1 MTCWQTLGIAPTS
14 DEAAIKKA
22 YAARIR
28 EHRPDRDPEGFR
40 AVRAAYEE
48 ALVQCAYI
56 RPRHEKKRKR
66 QREADAPA
74 EAIPKPPPQNPS
86 DSTYYGYTAT
96 LPPQV
101 SETLRA
107 PENVAYLD
115 RPQENRR
122 EMAPHDYLDRPADIP
137 ESPAARLARWRTA
150 WENAADDAALLAVL
164 QTQATEAA
172 LYNIDVQADYRDAL
186 YQYFWQHDHRLRS
199 YLWASKHYHL
209 PENESQNDREQ
220 IARYLDDCRA
230 AWEQLASDHKLLVVR
245 QAQAAD
251 PALQNT
257 ILRQRYLAAL
267 RDHLTASTI
276 YPISYYW
283 AKAYYHG
290 EGFGKKDPHRYSD
303 YPERRLRHF
312 CDQLDRATDDA
323 ALLAVLQQQQED
335 PLLIYPPFRADYAHA
350 LATRLPAWADCPQSL
365 AWAQAHH
372 TLPTLSAEQQ
382 QAALLAR
389 LQAAWDGLGDDNLLA
404 VLQQQAARYHDHLQ
418 HIDLRIDYLAALRQ
432 HLASRDHLPR
442 STYWAGEQYQ
452 LHHSHD
458 GEYQRRYLAARVAL
472 NQPPEFTRSPRYAA
486 LADWL
491 AQNPWRRRL
500 ALWRDWTVSREH
512 PAHRQWQALY
522 HDLAP
527 QLRSAS
533 APGLDRQLF
542 YRRSLL
548 VATSLAL
555 AGIAS
560 LGGNTAGV
568 VQILLVL
575 FYNIYL
581 ATSDF
586 PECDLAKY
594 HLYRSSPPL
603 RTLDHAYHP
612 LPYGAYWLLAD
623 LAVIARTLTAPEPPW
638 TGFAALW
645 FILRFFQPLW
655 SLKRAVLV
663 GWQPTYPPDAAQPL
677 MTAAIQLACIGFWS
691 LGTLY
696 HGEEMPLLYGIT
708 TLLGIG
714 LYSLCWL
721 RLPAERMAQRRT
733 MLDLAPAVLIP
744 PLAFLG
750 DSDPYYSAGAL
761 LLAPLLALALYY
773 QYSPRWRD
781 VLPLA
786 AFAIAVETTAVLYL
800 GASLHRLGAWS
811 AAHGIGYLP
820 VFVLGVLLAL
830 HYLAWLLQG
839 FADDEPL
846 RG

>member
-48 ALVQCAYI
+48 ALRLRAYI
-56 RPRHEKKRKR
+56 RPHHKKKM
-66 QREADAPA
+66 QRRRAA
-74 EAIPKPPPQNPS
+74 EAAPDAASEAMADQNPPAAAETPHIPP
-86 DSTYYGYTAT
+86 DTAYYGYIAA
-96 LPPQV
+96 LPP
-101 SETLRA
+101 EITEALRE
-107 PENVAYLD
+107 PENVAYLE
-115 RPQENRR
+115 RPAPPER
-122 EMAPHDYLDRPADIP
+122 ETAPHEYHDRPADT
-137 ESPAARLARWRTA
+137 R
-150 WENAADDAALLAVL
+150 EN
-164 QTQATEAA
+164 
-172 LYNIDVQADYRDAL
+172 
-186 YQYFWQHDHRLRS
+186 
-199 YLWASKHYHL
+199 
-209 PENESQNDREQ
+209 P
-220 IARYLDDCRA
+220 
-230 AWEQLASDHKLLVVR
+230 
-245 QAQAAD
+245 
-251 PALQNT
+251 
-257 ILRQRYLAAL
+257 
-267 RDHLTASTI
+267 
-276 YPISYYW
+276 
-283 AKAYYHG
+283 
-290 EGFGKKDPHRYSD
+290 
-303 YPERRLRHF
+303 
-312 CDQLDRATDDA
+312 
-323 ALLAVLQQQQED
+323 
-335 PLLIYPPFRADYAHA
+335 
-350 LATRLPAWADCPQSL
+350 
-365 AWAQAHH
+365 
-372 TLPTLSAEQQ
+372 
-382 QAALLAR
+382 AALLAR
-389 LQAAWDGLGDDNLLA
+389 LQAAWEAANSDEALLA
-404 VLQQQAARYHDHLQ
+404 ILQAQADEAALQ
-418 HIDLRIDYLAALRQ
+418 HIDLRIDYLDALRQ

-442 STYWAGEQYQ
+442 STIWAGEQYQ

-458 GEYQRRYLAARVAL
+458 AEYRRRYLAARVAL

-500 ALWRDWTVSREH
+500 ALWRDWTASREH
-512 PAHRQWQALY
+512 PAHRQWQQLY
-522 HDLAP
+522 HDLAT

-586 PECDLAKY
+586 PEYDLAKY

-603 RTLDHAYHP
+603 RTLDHAYQP

-623 LAVIARTLTAPEPPW
+623 LAVIARTLTLPEPPW
-638 TGFAALW
+638 TGIAALW
-645 FILRFFQPLW
+645 FTLRGFQTLW
-655 SLKRAVLV
+655 SLKRAILV

-677 MTAAIQLACIGFWS
+677 MTAAIQLAC
-691 LGTLY
+691 LGLWLPRALN
-696 HGEEMPLLYGIT
+696 GEAMPLLYAIT
-708 TLLGIG
+708 ALLGIG
-714 LYSLCWL
+714 LYGLCWL

-750 DSDPYYSAGAL
+750 DSDPYYSTGAL
-761 LLAPLLALALYY
+761 LLAPLLALGLYY

-781 VLPLA
+781 ALPLA
-786 AFAIAVETTAVLYL
+786 AFAVAVETTAVLYL

>member
-40 AVRAAYEE
+40 AVRTAYEE
-48 ALVQCAYI
+48 ALAQCAYI

-74 EAIPKPPPQNPS
+74 EAIPKPPPQNPP

-107 PENVAYLD
+107 PENVAYLE

-122 EMAPHDYLDRPADIP
+122 EMAPHDYLDRPADNP

-186 YQYFWQHDHRLRS
+186 YQYFWQHDNLLRS

-230 AWEQLASDHKLLVVR
+230 AWEQLASDHKLLAVL

-267 RDHLTASTI
+267 REYLTSSAV

-372 TLPTLSAEQQ
+372 TLPTLSVEQQ

-442 STYWAGEQYQ
+442 STIWAGEQYQ

-458 GEYQRRYLAARVAL
+458 AEYRRRYLAARVAL
-472 NQPPEFTRSPRYAA
+472 KQPPEFTRSPRYAA

-491 AQNPWRRRL
+491 QQSPWRRRL

-512 PAHRQWQALY
+512 PAHRQWETLY
-522 HDLAP
+522 HDLAA

-533 APGLDRQLF
+533 APGLDRQLL

-586 PECDLAKY
+586 PEYDLAKY

-623 LAVIARTLTAPEPPW
+623 LAVIARTLTVPEPPW

-645 FILRFFQPLW
+645 FILRFFQTLW

-663 GWQPTYPPDAAQPL
+663 GWQPQDVPDAAQPL
-677 MTAAIQLACIGFWS
+677 MTTAIQLAC
-691 LGTLY
+691 LGLWLPRALN
-696 HGEEMPLLYGIT
+696 GEAMPLLYAIT
-708 TLLGIG
+708 ALLGIG
-714 LYSLCWL
+714 LYGLCWL
-721 RLPAERMAQRRT
+721 RLPAERMAQCRT

-800 GASLHRLGAWS
+800 GASLHRLGVWS

>member
-48 ALVQCAYI
+48 ALRLRAYI
-56 RPRHEKKRKR
+56 RPHHEKKM
-66 QREADAPA
+66 QRRRAA
-74 EAIPKPPPQNPS
+74 EAAPDAASDAMTDQSPPAAAETPHTPP
-86 DSTYYGYTAT
+86 DTAYYGYIAT
-96 LPPQV
+96 LPP
-101 SETLRA
+101 EITEALRE
-107 PENVAYLD
+107 PENVAYLE
-115 RPQENRR
+115 RP
-122 EMAPHDYLDRPADIP
+122 APHERETAPHEYHDRPADT
-137 ESPAARLARWRTA
+137 R
-150 WENAADDAALLAVL
+150 EN
-164 QTQATEAA
+164 
-172 LYNIDVQADYRDAL
+172 
-186 YQYFWQHDHRLRS
+186 
-199 YLWASKHYHL
+199 
-209 PENESQNDREQ
+209 P
-220 IARYLDDCRA
+220 
-230 AWEQLASDHKLLVVR
+230 
-245 QAQAAD
+245 
-251 PALQNT
+251 
-257 ILRQRYLAAL
+257 
-267 RDHLTASTI
+267 
-276 YPISYYW
+276 
-283 AKAYYHG
+283 
-290 EGFGKKDPHRYSD
+290 
-303 YPERRLRHF
+303 
-312 CDQLDRATDDA
+312 
-323 ALLAVLQQQQED
+323 
-335 PLLIYPPFRADYAHA
+335 
-350 LATRLPAWADCPQSL
+350 
-365 AWAQAHH
+365 
-372 TLPTLSAEQQ
+372 
-382 QAALLAR
+382 AALLAR
-389 LQAAWDGLGDDNLLA
+389 LQGEWQDASDDKLLA
-404 VLQQQAARYHDHLQ
+404 ILQAQADEAALQ
-418 HIDLRIDYLAALRQ
+418 HIDLRSDYLDALRQ

-442 STYWAGEQYQ
+442 STIWAGEQYQ

-458 GEYQRRYLAARVAL
+458 AEYRRRSLAARVAL
-472 NQPPEFTRSPRYAA
+472 NQPPEFIHSPRYAA

-491 AQNPWRRRL
+491 QQSPWRRRL
-500 ALWRDWTVSREH
+500 ALWRDWTASREH
-512 PAHRQWQALY
+512 PAYRQWQALY

-586 PECDLAKY
+586 PEYDLAKY

-603 RTLDHAYHP
+603 RTLDHAYQP

-623 LAVIARTLTAPEPPW
+623 LAVIARTLTVPEPPW

-645 FILRFFQPLW
+645 FILRFFQTLW

-677 MTAAIQLACIGFWS
+677 MTVVIQLAC
-691 LGTLY
+691 LGLWLPRALN
-696 HGEEMPLLYGIT
+696 GEAMPLLYAIT
-708 TLLGIG
+708 ALLGIG

-750 DSDPYYSAGAL
+750 DSDPYYSTGAL
-761 LLAPLLALALYY
+761 LLAPLLALGLYY

-786 AFAIAVETTAVLYL
+786 AFAVAVEIAAVLYL
-800 GASLHRLGAWS
+800 GAGIHRLGSWS

-820 VFVLGVLLAL
+820 VFVLTALLAL
-830 HYLAWLLQG
+830 HYLAWLLQSLE
-839 FADDEPL
+839 DDAPL
-846 RG
+846 RD

>member
-14 DEAAIKKA
+14 DEAAIKQA

-48 ALVQCAYI
+48 ALRLRVHI
-56 RPRHEKKRKR
+56 RPRHEKKMQCRR
-66 QREADAPA
+66 AA
-74 EAIPKPPPQNPS
+74 EAAPDAASEAMADQNPPAAAETPHIPP
-86 DSTYYGYTAT
+86 DTAYYGYIAA
-96 LPPQV
+96 LPP
-101 SETLRA
+101 EITEALRE
-107 PENVAYLD
+107 PENVAYLE
-115 RPQENRR
+115 RPAPPER
-122 EMAPHDYLDRPADIP
+122 ETAPHDYRDRPADN
-137 ESPAARLARWRTA
+137 R
-150 WENAADDAALLAVL
+150 EN
-164 QTQATEAA
+164 
-172 LYNIDVQADYRDAL
+172 
-186 YQYFWQHDHRLRS
+186 
-199 YLWASKHYHL
+199 
-209 PENESQNDREQ
+209 P
-220 IARYLDDCRA
+220 
-230 AWEQLASDHKLLVVR
+230 
-245 QAQAAD
+245 
-251 PALQNT
+251 
-257 ILRQRYLAAL
+257 
-267 RDHLTASTI
+267 
-276 YPISYYW
+276 
-283 AKAYYHG
+283 
-290 EGFGKKDPHRYSD
+290 
-303 YPERRLRHF
+303 
-312 CDQLDRATDDA
+312 
-323 ALLAVLQQQQED
+323 
-335 PLLIYPPFRADYAHA
+335 
-350 LATRLPAWADCPQSL
+350 
-365 AWAQAHH
+365 
-372 TLPTLSAEQQ
+372 
-382 QAALLAR
+382 AALLAR
-389 LQAAWDGLGDDNLLA
+389 LQGEWQDAGDDKLLA
-404 VLQQQAARYHDHLQ
+404 ILQAQADEAALQ
-418 HIDLRIDYLAALRQ
+418 HIDLRIDYLDALCQ

-442 STYWAGEQYQ
+442 STVWAGEQYQ

-458 GEYQRRYLAARVAL
+458 AEYRRRYLAARVAL
-472 NQPPEFTRSPRYAA
+472 KQPPEFTRSPRYAA

-500 ALWRDWTVSREH
+500 ALWRDWTASREH
-512 PAHRQWQALY
+512 PAYRQWQALY

-586 PECDLAKY
+586 PEYDLAKY

-623 LAVIARTLTAPEPPW
+623 LAVIARTLTVPEPPW

-645 FILRFFQPLW
+645 FILRFFQTLW

-677 MTAAIQLACIGFWS
+677 MTVVIQLAC
-691 LGTLY
+691 LGLWLPRALN
-696 HGEEMPLLYGIT
+696 GEAMPLLYVIT
-708 TLLGIG
+708 ALLGIG
-714 LYSLCWL
+714 LYGLCWL
-721 RLPAERMAQRRT
+721 RLPAERAAQRRT
-733 MLDLAPAVLIP
+733 MLDLAPAVIIP

-761 LLAPLLALALYY
+761 LFAPLLALALYY

-781 VLPLA
+781 VLPLT
-786 AFAIAVETTAVLYL
+786 AFAVAVEIAAVLYL
-800 GASLHRLGAWS
+800 GAGIHRLGSWS
-811 AAHGIGYLP
+811 AAHGIGTLP
-820 VFVLGVLLAL
+820 VFVLTALLAL
-830 HYLAWLLQG
+830 HYLAWLLQSL
-839 FADDEPL
+839 ADDAPL
-846 RG
+846 RD

>member
-1 MTCWQTLGIAPTS
+1 MSCWQTLGIAPTS

-48 ALVQCAYI
+48 ALRLRVHI
-56 RPRHEKKRKR
+56 RPHHEKKM
-66 QREADAPA
+66 QRRRAA
-74 EAIPKPPPQNPS
+74 EAAPDAASEAMADQNPPAAAETPHIPP
-86 DSTYYGYTAT
+86 DTAYYGYIAT
-96 LPPQV
+96 LPPEIT
-101 SETLRA
+101 ETLRE
-107 PENVAYLD
+107 PENVAYLE
-115 RPQENRR
+115 RPAPPER
-122 EMAPHDYLDRPADIP
+122 ETAPHDYRDRPAD
-137 ESPAARLARWRTA
+137 SR
-150 WENAADDAALLAVL
+150 EN
-164 QTQATEAA
+164 
-172 LYNIDVQADYRDAL
+172 
-186 YQYFWQHDHRLRS
+186 
-199 YLWASKHYHL
+199 
-209 PENESQNDREQ
+209 P
-220 IARYLDDCRA
+220 
-230 AWEQLASDHKLLVVR
+230 
-245 QAQAAD
+245 
-251 PALQNT
+251 
-257 ILRQRYLAAL
+257 
-267 RDHLTASTI
+267 
-276 YPISYYW
+276 
-283 AKAYYHG
+283 
-290 EGFGKKDPHRYSD
+290 
-303 YPERRLRHF
+303 
-312 CDQLDRATDDA
+312 
-323 ALLAVLQQQQED
+323 
-335 PLLIYPPFRADYAHA
+335 
-350 LATRLPAWADCPQSL
+350 
-365 AWAQAHH
+365 
-372 TLPTLSAEQQ
+372 
-382 QAALLAR
+382 AALLAR
-389 LQAAWDGLGDDNLLA
+389 LQSEWQDASDDKLLVILQAQADEAA
-404 VLQQQAARYHDHLQ
+404 LQ
-418 HIDLRIDYLAALRQ
+418 HIDLRIDYLDALRQ

-442 STYWAGEQYQ
+442 STIWAGEQYQ

-458 GEYQRRYLAARVAL
+458 AEYRRRYLAARVAL
-472 NQPPEFTRSPRYAA
+472 KQPPEFTRSPRYAA

-491 AQNPWRRRL
+491 QQSPWRRRL

-512 PAHRQWQALY
+512 PAHRQWETLY
-522 HDLAP
+522 HDLAA

-533 APGLDRQLF
+533 APGLDRQLL

-548 VATSLAL
+548 VATSIAL

-603 RTLDHAYHP
+603 RTLDHAYQP

-645 FILRFFQPLW
+645 FILRFFQTLW

-663 GWQPTYPPDAAQPL
+663 GWQPQDVPDAAQPL
-677 MTAAIQLACIGFWS
+677 MTALAQLACIGFWC

-696 HGEEMPLLYGIT
+696 HGEEMPVLLAIT
-708 TLLGIG
+708 ALLGIG

-721 RLPAERMAQRRT
+721 RLPADQSAQRRT
-733 MLDLAPAVLIP
+733 MLDLAPAVILP
-744 PLAFLG
+744 PLAFFG
-750 DSDPYYSAGAL
+750 NAEPYYTIGAL

-781 VLPLA
+781 MLPLA
-786 AFAIAVETTAVLYL
+786 AFAVAVEISAVLYL

-811 AAHGIGYLP
+811 VAHGIGYLP

>member
-1 MTCWQTLGIAPTS
+1 MSCWQTLGIAPTS

-48 ALVQCAYI
+48 ALRLRVHI
-56 RPRHEKKRKR
+56 RPHHEKKM
-66 QREADAPA
+66 QRRRAA
-74 EAIPKPPPQNPS
+74 EAAPDAASAAMADQNPPAAAETPHIPP
-86 DSTYYGYTAT
+86 DTAYYGYTAA
-96 LPPQV
+96 LPP
-101 SETLRA
+101 EITEALRE
-107 PENVAYLD
+107 PENVAYLE
-115 RPQENRR
+115 RPAPHER
-122 EMAPHDYLDRPADIP
+122 ETAPHDYRDRPADT
-137 ESPAARLARWRTA
+137 R
-150 WENAADDAALLAVL
+150 EN
-164 QTQATEAA
+164 
-172 LYNIDVQADYRDAL
+172 
-186 YQYFWQHDHRLRS
+186 
-199 YLWASKHYHL
+199 
-209 PENESQNDREQ
+209 P
-220 IARYLDDCRA
+220 
-230 AWEQLASDHKLLVVR
+230 
-245 QAQAAD
+245 
-251 PALQNT
+251 
-257 ILRQRYLAAL
+257 
-267 RDHLTASTI
+267 
-276 YPISYYW
+276 
-283 AKAYYHG
+283 
-290 EGFGKKDPHRYSD
+290 
-303 YPERRLRHF
+303 
-312 CDQLDRATDDA
+312 
-323 ALLAVLQQQQED
+323 
-335 PLLIYPPFRADYAHA
+335 
-350 LATRLPAWADCPQSL
+350 
-365 AWAQAHH
+365 
-372 TLPTLSAEQQ
+372 
-382 QAALLAR
+382 AALLAR
-389 LQAAWDGLGDDNLLA
+389 LQGEWQDASDDKLLA
-404 VLQQQAARYHDHLQ
+404 ILQAQADEAALQ
-418 HIDLRIDYLAALRQ
+418 HIDLRIDYLDALRQ

-442 STYWAGEQYQ
+442 STVWAGEQYQ

-458 GEYQRRYLAARVAL
+458 AEYRRRYLAARVAL
-472 NQPPEFTRSPRYAA
+472 NQPPEFIHSPRYAA

-491 AQNPWRRRL
+491 QQSPWRRRL
-500 ALWRDWTVSREH
+500 ALWRDWTASREH
-512 PAHRQWQALY
+512 PAYRQWQALY

-586 PECDLAKY
+586 PEYDLAKY

-645 FILRFFQPLW
+645 FILRFFQTLW

-677 MTAAIQLACIGFWS
+677 MTVVIQLAC
-691 LGTLY
+691 LGLWLPRALN
-696 HGEEMPLLYGIT
+696 GEAMPLLYAIT
-708 TLLGIG
+708 ALLGIG

-721 RLPAERMAQRRT
+721 RLPADQSAQRRT

-744 PLAFLG
+744 PLASLG

>member
-1 MTCWQTLGIAPTS
+1 MTCWQTLGIAPTG

-48 ALVQCAYI
+48 ALRLRAYI
-56 RPRHEKKRKR
+56 RPRHEKKM
-66 QREADAPA
+66 QRRRAA
-74 EAIPKPPPQNPS
+74 EAAPDAASEAMADQNPS
-86 DSTYYGYTAT
+86 VAAETPHTPPDTAYYGYIAT
-96 LPPQV
+96 LPP
-101 SETLRA
+101 EINEALRE
-107 PENVAYLD
+107 PENVSYLE
-115 RPQENRR
+115 RPAPPER
-122 EMAPHDYLDRPADIP
+122 ETAPHDYRDRPADN
-137 ESPAARLARWRTA
+137 R
-150 WENAADDAALLAVL
+150 EN
-164 QTQATEAA
+164 
-172 LYNIDVQADYRDAL
+172 
-186 YQYFWQHDHRLRS
+186 
-199 YLWASKHYHL
+199 
-209 PENESQNDREQ
+209 P
-220 IARYLDDCRA
+220 
-230 AWEQLASDHKLLVVR
+230 
-245 QAQAAD
+245 
-251 PALQNT
+251 
-257 ILRQRYLAAL
+257 
-267 RDHLTASTI
+267 
-276 YPISYYW
+276 
-283 AKAYYHG
+283 
-290 EGFGKKDPHRYSD
+290 
-303 YPERRLRHF
+303 
-312 CDQLDRATDDA
+312 
-323 ALLAVLQQQQED
+323 
-335 PLLIYPPFRADYAHA
+335 
-350 LATRLPAWADCPQSL
+350 
-365 AWAQAHH
+365 
-372 TLPTLSAEQQ
+372 
-382 QAALLAR
+382 AALLAR
-389 LQAAWDGLGDDNLLA
+389 LQAAWETATNDEDLLA
-404 VLQQQAARYHDHLQ
+404 VLQAQASEPALQ
-418 HIDLRIDYLAALRQ
+418 HIDLRSDYLAALRQ

-442 STYWAGEQYQ
+442 STVWAGEQYQ

-458 GEYQRRYLAARVAL
+458 AEYRRRYLAARVAL
-472 NQPPEFTRSPRYAA
+472 NQPPEFIHSPRYAA

-491 AQNPWRRRL
+491 QQSPWRRRL
-500 ALWRDWTVSREH
+500 ALWRDWTASREH
-512 PAHRQWQALY
+512 PAYRQWQALY

-560 LGGNTAGV
+560 LAGNTAGV

-623 LAVIARTLTAPEPPW
+623 LAVIARTLTVPEPPW

-645 FILRFFQPLW
+645 FILRFFQTLW

-677 MTAAIQLACIGFWS
+677 MTAAIQLAC
-691 LGTLY
+691 LGLWLPRALN
-696 HGEEMPLLYGIT
+696 GEAMPLLYAIT
-708 TLLGIG
+708 ALLGIG
-714 LYSLCWL
+714 LYGLCWL

-733 MLDLAPAVLIP
+733 MLVLAPAVLSP

-750 DSDPYYSAGAL
+750 DSVPYYSAGAL

-786 AFAIAVETTAVLYL
+786 TFAIAVEIAAVLYL
-800 GASLHRLGAWS
+800 GASLRRLGSWS

-820 VFVLGVLLAL
+820 VFVLTALLAL

>member
-14 DEAAIKKA
+14 DEAAIKQA

-48 ALVQCAYI
+48 ALRLRAYI
-56 RPRHEKKRKR
+56 RPHHEKKM
-66 QREADAPA
+66 QRRRAA
-74 EAIPKPPPQNPS
+74 EAAPDAASDAMTDQNPPAAAETPHIPP
-86 DSTYYGYTAT
+86 DTAYYGYIAA
-96 LPPQV
+96 LPP
-101 SETLRA
+101 EITEALRE
-107 PENVAYLD
+107 PENVAYLE
-115 RPQENRR
+115 RP
-122 EMAPHDYLDRPADIP
+122 APHERETAPHEYHDRPADT
-137 ESPAARLARWRTA
+137 R
-150 WENAADDAALLAVL
+150 EN
-164 QTQATEAA
+164 
-172 LYNIDVQADYRDAL
+172 
-186 YQYFWQHDHRLRS
+186 
-199 YLWASKHYHL
+199 
-209 PENESQNDREQ
+209 P
-220 IARYLDDCRA
+220 
-230 AWEQLASDHKLLVVR
+230 
-245 QAQAAD
+245 
-251 PALQNT
+251 
-257 ILRQRYLAAL
+257 
-267 RDHLTASTI
+267 
-276 YPISYYW
+276 
-283 AKAYYHG
+283 
-290 EGFGKKDPHRYSD
+290 
-303 YPERRLRHF
+303 
-312 CDQLDRATDDA
+312 
-323 ALLAVLQQQQED
+323 
-335 PLLIYPPFRADYAHA
+335 
-350 LATRLPAWADCPQSL
+350 
-365 AWAQAHH
+365 
-372 TLPTLSAEQQ
+372 
-382 QAALLAR
+382 AALLAR
-389 LQAAWDGLGDDNLLA
+389 LQAAWEAANSDEALLA
-404 VLQQQAARYHDHLQ
+404 ILQAQADEAALQ
-418 HIDLRIDYLAALRQ
+418 HIDLRIDYLDALRQ

-442 STYWAGEQYQ
+442 STIWAGEQYQ

-458 GEYQRRYLAARVAL
+458 AEYRRRYLAARVAL

-500 ALWRDWTVSREH
+500 ALWRDWTASREH
-512 PAHRQWQALY
+512 PAHRQWQQLY
-522 HDLAP
+522 HDLAT

-586 PECDLAKY
+586 PEYDLAKY

-603 RTLDHAYHP
+603 RTLDHAYQP

-623 LAVIARTLTAPEPPW
+623 LAVIARTLTLPEPPW
-638 TGFAALW
+638 TGIAALW
-645 FILRFFQPLW
+645 FTLRGFQTLW
-655 SLKRAVLV
+655 SLKRAILV

-677 MTAAIQLACIGFWS
+677 MTAAIQLAC
-691 LGTLY
+691 LGLWLPRALN
-696 HGEEMPLLYGIT
+696 GEAMPLLYAIT
-708 TLLGIG
+708 ALLGIG
-714 LYSLCWL
+714 LYGLCWL

-750 DSDPYYSAGAL
+750 DSDPYYSTGAL
-761 LLAPLLALALYY
+761 LLAPLLALGLYY

-781 VLPLA
+781 ALPLA
-786 AFAIAVETTAVLYL
+786 AFAVAVETTAVLYL

>member
-48 ALVQCAYI
+48 ALRLRVHI
-56 RPRHEKKRKR
+56 RPRHEKKM
-66 QREADAPA
+66 QRRRAA
-74 EAIPKPPPQNPS
+74 EAAPDAASDAMTDQNPPAAAETPHIPP
-86 DSTYYGYTAT
+86 DTAYYGYIAA
-96 LPPQV
+96 LPP
-101 SETLRA
+101 EITEALRE
-107 PENVAYLD
+107 PENVAYLE
-115 RPQENRR
+115 RPAPHER
-122 EMAPHDYLDRPADIP
+122 ETAPHDYRDRPAD
-137 ESPAARLARWRTA
+137 SR
-150 WENAADDAALLAVL
+150 EN
-164 QTQATEAA
+164 
-172 LYNIDVQADYRDAL
+172 
-186 YQYFWQHDHRLRS
+186 
-199 YLWASKHYHL
+199 
-209 PENESQNDREQ
+209 P
-220 IARYLDDCRA
+220 
-230 AWEQLASDHKLLVVR
+230 
-245 QAQAAD
+245 
-251 PALQNT
+251 
-257 ILRQRYLAAL
+257 
-267 RDHLTASTI
+267 
-276 YPISYYW
+276 
-283 AKAYYHG
+283 
-290 EGFGKKDPHRYSD
+290 
-303 YPERRLRHF
+303 
-312 CDQLDRATDDA
+312 
-323 ALLAVLQQQQED
+323 
-335 PLLIYPPFRADYAHA
+335 
-350 LATRLPAWADCPQSL
+350 
-365 AWAQAHH
+365 
-372 TLPTLSAEQQ
+372 
-382 QAALLAR
+382 AALLAR
-389 LQAAWDGLGDDNLLA
+389 LQGEWQDASDDKLLA
-404 VLQQQAARYHDHLQ
+404 ILQAQADEAALQ
-418 HIDLRIDYLAALRQ
+418 HIDLRIDYLDALRQ

-442 STYWAGEQYQ
+442 STIWAGEQYQ

-458 GEYQRRYLAARVAL
+458 AEYRRRYLAARVAL
-472 NQPPEFTRSPRYAA
+472 NQPPEFIHSPRYAA

-491 AQNPWRRRL
+491 QQSPWRRRL
-500 ALWRDWTVSREH
+500 ALWRDWTASREH
-512 PAHRQWQALY
+512 PAYRQWQALY

-586 PECDLAKY
+586 PEYDLAKY

-623 LAVIARTLTAPEPPW
+623 LAVIARTLTVPEPPW

-645 FILRFFQPLW
+645 FILRFFQTLW

-663 GWQPTYPPDAAQPL
+663 GWQPQDVPDAAQPL
-677 MTAAIQLACIGFWS
+677 MTTAIQLAC
-691 LGTLY
+691 LGLWLPRALN
-696 HGEEMPLLYGIT
+696 GEAMPLLYAIT
-708 TLLGIG
+708 ALLGIG

-721 RLPAERMAQRRT
+721 RLPADQSAQRRT
-733 MLDLAPAVLIP
+733 MLDLAPAVILP
-744 PLAFLG
+744 PLAFFG
-750 DSDPYYSAGAL
+750 NAGPYYTIGAL

>member
-1 MTCWQTLGIAPTS
+1 MSCWQTLGIAPTS

-48 ALVQCAYI
+48 ALRLRAYI
-56 RPRHEKKRKR
+56 RPHHEKKM
-66 QREADAPA
+66 QRRRAA
-74 EAIPKPPPQNPS
+74 EAAPDAASDAMADQNPPAAAETPHIPP
-86 DSTYYGYTAT
+86 DTAYYGYIAA
-96 LPPQV
+96 LPA
-101 SETLRA
+101 EITEALRE
-107 PENVAYLD
+107 PENVAYLE
-115 RPQENRR
+115 RPVPHER
-122 EMAPHDYLDRPADIP
+122 ETAPHDYRDRPADT
-137 ESPAARLARWRTA
+137 R
-150 WENAADDAALLAVL
+150 EN
-164 QTQATEAA
+164 
-172 LYNIDVQADYRDAL
+172 
-186 YQYFWQHDHRLRS
+186 
-199 YLWASKHYHL
+199 
-209 PENESQNDREQ
+209 P
-220 IARYLDDCRA
+220 
-230 AWEQLASDHKLLVVR
+230 
-245 QAQAAD
+245 
-251 PALQNT
+251 
-257 ILRQRYLAAL
+257 
-267 RDHLTASTI
+267 
-276 YPISYYW
+276 
-283 AKAYYHG
+283 
-290 EGFGKKDPHRYSD
+290 
-303 YPERRLRHF
+303 
-312 CDQLDRATDDA
+312 
-323 ALLAVLQQQQED
+323 
-335 PLLIYPPFRADYAHA
+335 
-350 LATRLPAWADCPQSL
+350 
-365 AWAQAHH
+365 
-372 TLPTLSAEQQ
+372 
-382 QAALLAR
+382 AALLAR
-389 LQAAWDGLGDDNLLA
+389 LQGEWQDASDDKLLA
-404 VLQQQAARYHDHLQ
+404 ILQAQADEAALQ
-418 HIDLRIDYLAALRQ
+418 HIDLRIDYLDALRQ
-432 HLASRDHLPR
+432 YLASRDHLPR
-442 STYWAGEQYQ
+442 STIWAGEQYQ

-458 GEYQRRYLAARVAL
+458 AEYRRRYLAARVAL
-472 NQPPEFTRSPRYAA
+472 NQPPEFIHSPRYAA

-491 AQNPWRRRL
+491 QQSPWRRRL
-500 ALWRDWTVSREH
+500 ALWRDWTASREH
-512 PAHRQWQALY
+512 PAYRQWQALY

-586 PECDLAKY
+586 PEYDLAKY

-623 LAVIARTLTAPEPPW
+623 LAVIARTLTVPEPPW

-645 FILRFFQPLW
+645 FILRFFQTLW

-663 GWQPTYPPDAAQPL
+663 GWQPQDVPDAAQPL
-677 MTAAIQLACIGFWS
+677 MTTAIQLAC
-691 LGTLY
+691 LGLWLPRALN
-696 HGEEMPLLYGIT
+696 GEAMPLLYAIT
-708 TLLGIG
+708 ALLGIG

-721 RLPAERMAQRRT
+721 RLPADQSAQRRT
-733 MLDLAPAVLIP
+733 MLDLAPAVILP
-744 PLAFLG
+744 PLAFFG
-750 DSDPYYSAGAL
+750 NAGPYYTIGAL

>member
-14 DEAAIKKA
+14 DEAAIKQA

-48 ALVQCAYI
+48 ALRLRVHI
-56 RPRHEKKRKR
+56 RPHHEKKM
-66 QREADAPA
+66 QRRCAA
-74 EAIPKPPPQNPS
+74 EAAPDAASAAMADQNPPAAAETPHIPP
-86 DSTYYGYTAT
+86 DTAYYGYTAA
-96 LPPQV
+96 LPP
-101 SETLRA
+101 EITEALRE
-107 PENVAYLD
+107 PENVAYLE
-115 RPQENRR
+115 RPAPHER
-122 EMAPHDYLDRPADIP
+122 ETAPHDYRDRPADT
-137 ESPAARLARWRTA
+137 R
-150 WENAADDAALLAVL
+150 EN
-164 QTQATEAA
+164 
-172 LYNIDVQADYRDAL
+172 
-186 YQYFWQHDHRLRS
+186 
-199 YLWASKHYHL
+199 
-209 PENESQNDREQ
+209 P
-220 IARYLDDCRA
+220 
-230 AWEQLASDHKLLVVR
+230 
-245 QAQAAD
+245 
-251 PALQNT
+251 
-257 ILRQRYLAAL
+257 
-267 RDHLTASTI
+267 
-276 YPISYYW
+276 
-283 AKAYYHG
+283 
-290 EGFGKKDPHRYSD
+290 
-303 YPERRLRHF
+303 
-312 CDQLDRATDDA
+312 
-323 ALLAVLQQQQED
+323 
-335 PLLIYPPFRADYAHA
+335 
-350 LATRLPAWADCPQSL
+350 
-365 AWAQAHH
+365 
-372 TLPTLSAEQQ
+372 
-382 QAALLAR
+382 AALLAR
-389 LQAAWDGLGDDNLLA
+389 LQGEWQDASDDKLLA
-404 VLQQQAARYHDHLQ
+404 ILQAQADEAALQ
-418 HIDLRIDYLAALRQ
+418 HIDLRIDYLDALRQ

-442 STYWAGEQYQ
+442 STVWAGEQYQ

-458 GEYQRRYLAARVAL
+458 AEYRRRYLAARVAL
-472 NQPPEFTRSPRYAA
+472 NQPPEFIHSPRYAA

-491 AQNPWRRRL
+491 QQSPWRRRL
-500 ALWRDWTVSREH
+500 ALWRDWTASREH
-512 PAHRQWQALY
+512 PAYRQWQALY

-645 FILRFFQPLW
+645 FILRFFQTLW

-663 GWQPTYPPDAAQPL
+663 GWQPQDVPDAAQPL
-677 MTAAIQLACIGFWS
+677 MTTAIQLAC
-691 LGTLY
+691 LGLWLPRALN
-696 HGEEMPLLYGIT
+696 GEAMPLLYAIT
-708 TLLGIG
+708 ALLGIG
-714 LYSLCWL
+714 LYGLCWL
-721 RLPAERMAQRRT
+721 RLPADQSAQRRT

>member
-48 ALVQCAYI
+48 ALRLRAYI
-56 RPRHEKKRKR
+56 RPHHEKKM
-66 QREADAPA
+66 QRRRAA
-74 EAIPKPPPQNPS
+74 EAAPDAASEAMADQNSPAAAETPHIPP
-86 DSTYYGYTAT
+86 DTAYYGYIAA
-96 LPPQV
+96 LPP
-101 SETLRA
+101 EITEALRE
-107 PENVAYLD
+107 PENVAYLE
-115 RPQENRR
+115 RPAPPER
-122 EMAPHDYLDRPADIP
+122 ETAPHDYHDRPAD
-137 ESPAARLARWRTA
+137 SR
-150 WENAADDAALLAVL
+150 EN
-164 QTQATEAA
+164 
-172 LYNIDVQADYRDAL
+172 
-186 YQYFWQHDHRLRS
+186 
-199 YLWASKHYHL
+199 
-209 PENESQNDREQ
+209 P
-220 IARYLDDCRA
+220 
-230 AWEQLASDHKLLVVR
+230 
-245 QAQAAD
+245 
-251 PALQNT
+251 
-257 ILRQRYLAAL
+257 
-267 RDHLTASTI
+267 
-276 YPISYYW
+276 
-283 AKAYYHG
+283 
-290 EGFGKKDPHRYSD
+290 
-303 YPERRLRHF
+303 
-312 CDQLDRATDDA
+312 
-323 ALLAVLQQQQED
+323 
-335 PLLIYPPFRADYAHA
+335 
-350 LATRLPAWADCPQSL
+350 
-365 AWAQAHH
+365 
-372 TLPTLSAEQQ
+372 
-382 QAALLAR
+382 AALLAR
-389 LQAAWDGLGDDNLLA
+389 LQGEWQDASDDKLLA
-404 VLQQQAARYHDHLQ
+404 ILQAQADEAALQ
-418 HIDLRIDYLAALRQ
+418 HIDLRIDYLDALRQ

-442 STYWAGEQYQ
+442 STIWAGEQYQ

-458 GEYQRRYLAARVAL
+458 AEYRRRYLAARVAL
-472 NQPPEFTRSPRYAA
+472 NQPPEFIHSPRYAA

-491 AQNPWRRRL
+491 QQSPWRRRL
-500 ALWRDWTVSREH
+500 ALWRDWTASREH
-512 PAHRQWQALY
+512 PAYRQWQTLY

-586 PECDLAKY
+586 PEYDLAKY

-623 LAVIARTLTAPEPPW
+623 LAVIARTLTVPEPPW

-645 FILRFFQPLW
+645 FILRFFQTLW

-677 MTAAIQLACIGFWS
+677 MTVVIQLAC
-691 LGTLY
+691 LGLWLPRALN
-696 HGEEMPLLYGIT
+696 GEAMPLLYAIT
-708 TLLGIG
+708 VLLGIG

-721 RLPAERMAQRRT
+721 RLPADQSAQRRT
-733 MLDLAPAVLIP
+733 MLDLTPAVILP
-744 PLAFLG
+744 PLAFFG
-750 DSDPYYSAGAL
+750 NAEPYYTIGAL
-761 LLAPLLALALYY
+761 LLAPLLALDLYY

-800 GASLHRLGAWS
+800 GASLHRLGVWS

>member
-48 ALVQCAYI
+48 ALRLRVHI
-56 RPRHEKKRKR
+56 RPHHEKKM
-66 QREADAPA
+66 QRRRAA
-74 EAIPKPPPQNPS
+74 EAAPDAASEAMADQNPPAAAETPHTPP
-86 DSTYYGYTAT
+86 DTAYYGYIAT
-96 LPPQV
+96 LPPEIT
-101 SETLRA
+101 ETLRE
-107 PENVAYLD
+107 PENVAYLE
-115 RPQENRR
+115 RPAPPER
-122 EMAPHDYLDRPADIP
+122 ETAPHEYRDRPAD
-137 ESPAARLARWRTA
+137 SR
-150 WENAADDAALLAVL
+150 EN
-164 QTQATEAA
+164 
-172 LYNIDVQADYRDAL
+172 
-186 YQYFWQHDHRLRS
+186 
-199 YLWASKHYHL
+199 
-209 PENESQNDREQ
+209 P
-220 IARYLDDCRA
+220 
-230 AWEQLASDHKLLVVR
+230 
-245 QAQAAD
+245 
-251 PALQNT
+251 
-257 ILRQRYLAAL
+257 
-267 RDHLTASTI
+267 
-276 YPISYYW
+276 
-283 AKAYYHG
+283 
-290 EGFGKKDPHRYSD
+290 
-303 YPERRLRHF
+303 
-312 CDQLDRATDDA
+312 
-323 ALLAVLQQQQED
+323 
-335 PLLIYPPFRADYAHA
+335 
-350 LATRLPAWADCPQSL
+350 
-365 AWAQAHH
+365 
-372 TLPTLSAEQQ
+372 
-382 QAALLAR
+382 AALLAR
-389 LQAAWDGLGDDNLLA
+389 LQAAWEAANSDEALLA
-404 VLQQQAARYHDHLQ
+404 ILQAQASEPALQ
-418 HIDLRIDYLAALRQ
+418 HIDLRSDYLAALRDW
-432 HLASRDHLPR
+432 LIDAAPLPR
-442 STYWAGEQYQ
+442 STVWAGEQYQ

-458 GEYQRRYLAARVAL
+458 AEYQRRYLAARVAL
-472 NQPPEFTRSPRYAA
+472 KQPPEFTRSPRYAA

-491 AQNPWRRRL
+491 QQSPWRRRL
-500 ALWRDWTVSREH
+500 ALWRDWTASREH
-512 PAHRQWQALY
+512 PAYRQWQALY

-623 LAVIARTLTAPEPPW
+623 LAVIARTLTVPEPPW

-645 FILRFFQPLW
+645 FILRFFQTLW

-677 MTAAIQLACIGFWS
+677 MTAAIQLAC
-691 LGTLY
+691 LGLWLPRALN
-696 HGEEMPLLYGIT
+696 GEAMPLLYAIT
-708 TLLGIG
+708 ALLGIG

-786 AFAIAVETTAVLYL
+786 TFAIAVEIAAVLYL
-800 GASLHRLGAWS
+800 GAGIHRLGSWS
-811 AAHGIGYLP
+811 AAHGIGTLP
-820 VFVLGVLLAL
+820 VFVLTALLAL
-830 HYLAWLLQG
+830 HYLAWLLQSL
-839 FADDEPL
+839 ADDAPL
-846 RG
+846 RD

>member
-14 DEAAIKKA
+14 DEAAIKQA
-22 YAARIR
+22 YAACIR

-48 ALVQCAYI
+48 ALRLRVHI
-56 RPRHEKKRKR
+56 RPHHEKKM
-66 QREADAPA
+66 QRRRAA
-74 EAIPKPPPQNPS
+74 EAAPDAASAAMADPPRENPPAAAETPHTPP
-86 DSTYYGYTAT
+86 DTAYYGYIAT
-96 LPPQV
+96 LPPEIT
-101 SETLRA
+101 ETLRE
-107 PENVAYLD
+107 PENVAYLE
-115 RPQENRR
+115 RLAPPER
-122 EMAPHDYLDRPADIP
+122 ETAPHEYHDRPAD
-137 ESPAARLARWRTA
+137 AR
-150 WENAADDAALLAVL
+150 EN
-164 QTQATEAA
+164 
-172 LYNIDVQADYRDAL
+172 
-186 YQYFWQHDHRLRS
+186 
-199 YLWASKHYHL
+199 
-209 PENESQNDREQ
+209 P
-220 IARYLDDCRA
+220 
-230 AWEQLASDHKLLVVR
+230 
-245 QAQAAD
+245 
-251 PALQNT
+251 
-257 ILRQRYLAAL
+257 
-267 RDHLTASTI
+267 
-276 YPISYYW
+276 
-283 AKAYYHG
+283 
-290 EGFGKKDPHRYSD
+290 
-303 YPERRLRHF
+303 
-312 CDQLDRATDDA
+312 
-323 ALLAVLQQQQED
+323 
-335 PLLIYPPFRADYAHA
+335 
-350 LATRLPAWADCPQSL
+350 
-365 AWAQAHH
+365 
-372 TLPTLSAEQQ
+372 
-382 QAALLAR
+382 AALLAR
-389 LQAAWDGLGDDNLLA
+389 LQGEWQDAGDDKLLA
-404 VLQQQAARYHDHLQ
+404 ILQAQASEPALQ

-442 STYWAGEQYQ
+442 STIWAGEQYQ

-458 GEYQRRYLAARVAL
+458 AEYRRRYLAARVAL
-472 NQPPEFTRSPRYAA
+472 KQPPEFTRSPRYAA

-500 ALWRDWTVSREH
+500 ALWRDWTASREH
-512 PAHRQWQALY
+512 PAYRQWQALY

-586 PECDLAKY
+586 PEYDLAKY

-623 LAVIARTLTAPEPPW
+623 LAVIARTLTVPEPPW

-645 FILRFFQPLW
+645 FILRFFQTLW

-677 MTAAIQLACIGFWS
+677 MTVVIQLAC
-691 LGTLY
+691 LGLWLPRALN
-696 HGEEMPLLYGIT
+696 GEAMPLLYVIT
-708 TLLGIG
+708 ALLGIG
-714 LYSLCWL
+714 LYGLCWL
-721 RLPAERMAQRRT
+721 RLPAERAAQRRT
-733 MLDLAPAVLIP
+733 MLDLAPAVIIP

-761 LLAPLLALALYY
+761 LFAPLLALALYY

-781 VLPLA
+781 VLPLT
-786 AFAIAVETTAVLYL
+786 AFAVAVEIAAVLYL
-800 GASLHRLGAWS
+800 GAGIHRLGSWS
-811 AAHGIGYLP
+811 AAHGIGTLP
-820 VFVLGVLLAL
+820 VFVLTALLAL
-830 HYLAWLLQG
+830 HYLAWLLQSL
-839 FADDEPL
+839 ADDAPL
-846 RG
+846 RD

>member
-1 MTCWQTLGIAPTS
+1 MSCWQTLGIAPTS

-48 ALVQCAYI
+48 ALRLRAYI
-56 RPRHEKKRKR
+56 RPHHEKKM
-66 QREADAPA
+66 QRRRAA
-74 EAIPKPPPQNPS
+74 EAAPDAASEAMADQNPPAAAETPHIPP
-86 DSTYYGYTAT
+86 DTAYYGYIAA
-96 LPPQV
+96 LPA
-101 SETLRA
+101 EITEALRE
-107 PENVAYLD
+107 PENVAYLE
-115 RPQENRR
+115 RPVPHER
-122 EMAPHDYLDRPADIP
+122 ETAPHDYRDRPADT
-137 ESPAARLARWRTA
+137 R
-150 WENAADDAALLAVL
+150 EN
-164 QTQATEAA
+164 
-172 LYNIDVQADYRDAL
+172 
-186 YQYFWQHDHRLRS
+186 
-199 YLWASKHYHL
+199 
-209 PENESQNDREQ
+209 P
-220 IARYLDDCRA
+220 
-230 AWEQLASDHKLLVVR
+230 
-245 QAQAAD
+245 
-251 PALQNT
+251 
-257 ILRQRYLAAL
+257 
-267 RDHLTASTI
+267 
-276 YPISYYW
+276 
-283 AKAYYHG
+283 
-290 EGFGKKDPHRYSD
+290 
-303 YPERRLRHF
+303 
-312 CDQLDRATDDA
+312 
-323 ALLAVLQQQQED
+323 
-335 PLLIYPPFRADYAHA
+335 
-350 LATRLPAWADCPQSL
+350 
-365 AWAQAHH
+365 
-372 TLPTLSAEQQ
+372 
-382 QAALLAR
+382 AALLAR
-389 LQAAWDGLGDDNLLA
+389 LQGEWQDASDDKLLA
-404 VLQQQAARYHDHLQ
+404 ILQAQADEAALQ
-418 HIDLRIDYLAALRQ
+418 HIDLRIDYLDALRQ
-432 HLASRDHLPR
+432 YLASRDHLPR
-442 STYWAGEQYQ
+442 STIWAGEQYQ

-458 GEYQRRYLAARVAL
+458 AEYRRRYLAARVAL
-472 NQPPEFTRSPRYAA
+472 NQPPEFIHSPRYAA

-491 AQNPWRRRL
+491 QQSPWRRRL
-500 ALWRDWTVSREH
+500 ALWRDWTASREH
-512 PAHRQWQALY
+512 PAYRQWQALY

-586 PECDLAKY
+586 PEYDLAKY

-623 LAVIARTLTAPEPPW
+623 LAVIARTLTVPEPPW

-645 FILRFFQPLW
+645 FILRFFQTLW

-663 GWQPTYPPDAAQPL
+663 GWQPQDVPDAAQPL
-677 MTAAIQLACIGFWS
+677 MTTAIQLAC
-691 LGTLY
+691 LGLWLPRALN
-696 HGEEMPLLYGIT
+696 GEAMPLLYAIT
-708 TLLGIG
+708 ALLGIG

-721 RLPAERMAQRRT
+721 RLPADQSAQRRT
-733 MLDLAPAVLIP
+733 MLDLAPAVILP
-744 PLAFLG
+744 PLAFFG
-750 DSDPYYSAGAL
+750 NAGPYYTIGAL